1 MLCLKGKL
9 MLKRIR
15 MAILA
20 SKFKQD
26 LSKSSETMYQIF
38 STTINLLMLERTSL
52 ERLPLRV
59 LSKLK
64 LTLQKL

>member
-1 MLCLKGKL
+1 MLCLKDKL
-9 MLKRIR
+9 MLKKIR

-20 SKFKQD
+20 SKFKLD

-52 ERLPLRV
+52 ERLRLKA
-59 LSKLK
+59 LNKLTSTLLK
-64 LTLQKL
+64 L